1 LFPNPGGSL
10 AKIVSFAKDFF
21 ESQFPGERPSQ
32 KYLAKGMPFA
42 RIFANCTCKMKI
54 GYARVST
61 LEQNL
66 DLQLRALEKAGC
78 KKILREKVSGSNRE
92 RPQFQRMLDQIRV
105 GDTIVVWKLDRLAR
119 STRDLLETMDA
130 IREAGARFMSL
141 SEPWADTTT
150 HAGKMIMTIFAG
162 IAEFE
167 RDLIRERTGA
177 GREAARKRGVRFG
190 RPRKLSLDQEQ
201 LARRLVLEGKSA
213 SDIARTFNVH
223 AATIYRLA
231 QM

>member
-1 LFPNPGGSL
+1 
-10 AKIVSFAKDFF
+10 
-21 ESQFPGERPSQ
+21 
-32 KYLAKGMPFA
+32 
-42 RIFANCTCKMKI
+42 MKI

-61 LEQNL
+61 FEQNL

-78 KKILREKVSGSNRE
+78 KKIFREKVSSTKRE

-119 STRDLLETMDA
+119 STRSLLETMES
-130 IREAGARFMSL
+130 IREAGGKFRSL

-167 RDLIRERTGA
+167 RDLIRERTSA
-177 GREAARKRGVRFG
+177 GREAAQKRGVRFG
-190 RPRKLSLDQEQ
+190 RPRKLTLDQSE
-201 LARRLVLEGKSA
+201 LARRLVLEGKA
-213 SDIARTFNVH
+213 VSDIARTFNVH
-223 AATIYRLA
+223 SATIYRLA
-231 QM
+231 GPDSSDVQMAMHS